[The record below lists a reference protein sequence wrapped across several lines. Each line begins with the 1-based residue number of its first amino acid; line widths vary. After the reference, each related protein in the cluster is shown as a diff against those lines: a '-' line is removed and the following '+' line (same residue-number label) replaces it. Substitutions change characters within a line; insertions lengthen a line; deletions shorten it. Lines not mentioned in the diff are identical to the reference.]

1 MSKSVILGRLG
12 TILGILTCFIALSLS
27 KPAVAQNFDTDTQLC
42 SAITNNGIV
51 NISTKSGDRDVEY
64 GDYNCLFTPEAMRI
78 NLYEIRLCETY
89 PVATDYTEKCNVL
102 VSNAAGKMV
111 SISNDLSTSI
121 TDQEISIAEG
131 TYKFA
136 TVLVAPTIES
146 RFSIT
151 FDSPM
156 QGANAGTGTTC
167 WSNGKEG
174 LPTYLDGHDEMTVSC
189 GLSTEA
195 APVFSPVYFYAMW
208 DDRTNNF
215 TNSVSGLAETSLIY
229 VDAYLM
235 NDATTPMPM
244 SGLEWLN
251 GDQSSGVV
259 VGNSA
264 TRLLGVSQITPI
276 TISPETTNVD
286 IGFSIENTYYAKTS
300 TNQKYRADGTF
311 DGTAS
316 GGGGAICSMG
326 STEACFLNAAPERFI
341 FRATSN

>member
-1 MSKSVILGRLG
+1 MNKIAILRRLSIVLG
-12 TILGILTCFIALSLS
+12 TLTCFIAVNVSWSAL
-27 KPAVAQNFDTDTQLC
+27 AQNFDTDTQLC
-42 SAITNNGIV
+42 SAITSNGIV
-51 NISTKSGDRDVEY
+51 NISTKSGDRDAY
-64 GDYNCLFTPEAMRI
+64 GDYHCLFTPEAMRI

-111 SISNDLSTSI
+111 SISNDLSTKI

-151 FDSPM
+151 FDSSM

-174 LPTYLDGHDEMTVSC
+174 LPTYLDGHDEMTVNC

-195 APVFSPVYFYAMW
+195 APVFSPVYFYAFW

-215 TNSVSGLAETSLIY
+215 TNSVSGLAETSLLY

-244 SGLEWLN
+244 SGLEWLG
-251 GDQSSGVV
+251 GDQNTGVV

-276 TISPETTNVD
+276 TISPDTKNVD

-300 TNQKYRADGTF
+300 TNQKYRANGTF
-311 DGTAS
+311 DGS
-316 GGGGAICSMG
+316 ESPGGGGAICSMG